1 MMKKILFC
9 AFLICCVLGLSFLVD
24 LHYQAYL
31 DNKVNEEYS
40 IKQETGTNNWVI
52 TYDFLEEDYA
62 LPIYYRVIYADELIL
77 IYISKNTELTE
88 LNRDKYHLAQTT
100 YDKNKK
106 RIRATVPYEVIQPRY
121 TLCINGESLNVTAE
135 SLFVNSPTKTAN
147 EH

>member
-1 MMKKILFC
+1 MKKVLQC
-9 AFLICCVLGLSFLVD
+9 AFLLCGLLGLSFYVGL
-24 LHYQAYL
+24 LYGISNI
-31 DNKVNEEYS
+31 DNKANEDYS
-40 IKQETGTNNWVI
+40 IKQVSGTNNWVI
-52 TYDFLEEDYA
+52 TYDFLEEYYA

-121 TLCINGESLNVTAE
+121 TICINGESLNVTAE
-135 SLFVNSPTKTAN
+135 SLFYKQSNKNSK
-147 EH
+147 

>member
-1 MMKKILFC
+1 MKKVLQC
-9 AFLICCVLGLSFLVD
+9 AFLLCSLLGLSFYVGL
-24 LHYQAYL
+24 LYGISNI
-31 DNKVNEEYS
+31 DNKAKEDYS
-40 IKQETGTNNWVI
+40 IKQVSGTNNWVI
-52 TYDFLEEDYA
+52 TYDFLEEYYA

-121 TLCINGESLNVTAE
+121 TICINGESLNVTAE
-135 SLFVNSPTKTAN
+135 SLFYKQSNKNSK
-147 EH
+147 